1 MGALFL
7 QHASKGALPT
17 LYAAM
22 DERINGGE
30 FLGPDGFQQ
39 TRGYPTIVDSDADA
53 KNIEVA
59 ERLWK
64 VSEEM
69 TGVFYLS

>member
-1 MGALFL
+1 
-7 QHASKGALPT
+7 
-17 LYAAM
+17 M